1 MTITIEKEL
10 TQDHIKVLN
19 VLRNTHNNIITKT
32 KYIQSTEYGV
42 Y

>member
-19 VLRNTHNNIITKT
+19 VLRNTNTILLLNKIYSIN
-32 KYIQSTEYGV
+32 
-42 Y
+42 